1 MHLQVKN
8 LGCRSRPSTISM
20 PGPRPAAG
28 NGDKETY
35 VINVPNSVHCKT
47 WDIKDPNQNINWVP
61 PQGSEGPVYP
71 TM

>member
-1 MHLQVKN
+1 
-8 LGCRSRPSTISM
+8 M